1 MKSKVAAAVAVAFAA
16 SCLSGCVSVFEGT
29 SQDISV
35 VTNPLGAHCAFKR
48 DDGKDMGS
56 IESTPAKLTV
66 RKSKYDLTITCK
78 KEGYQ
83 DAAYL
88 NHSGVS
94 AAIAANVAVDILLT
108 AGISSIVDSANGADN
123 KYDSVV
129 NITMTPLTTTAA
141 AAAAPVPAT
150 ITGAATA
157 PKLIPVA
164 DVTPAETK
172 PGGNAPCT
180 HDQQVQARIAK
191 TNGYTSG
198 PKCD

>member
-1 MKSKVAAAVAVAFAA
+1 MKSKVVTAVAVAFAA

-35 VTNPLGAHCAFKR
+35 VTNPVGAHCAFKR
-48 DDGKDMGS
+48 EDGKDMGT
-56 IESTPAKLTV
+56 IDSTPGKLTV

-83 DAAYL
+83 EAAYL

-129 NITMTPLTTTAA
+129 NITMTPLANTASA
-141 AAAAPVPAT
+141 GSVATPVAAAPASDTASV
-150 ITGAATA
+150 AAGSVKTA
-157 PKLIPVA
+157 
-164 DVTPAETK
+164 
-172 PGGNAPCT
+172 N
-180 HDQQVQARIAK
+180 
-191 TNGYTSG
+191 
-198 PKCD
+198 